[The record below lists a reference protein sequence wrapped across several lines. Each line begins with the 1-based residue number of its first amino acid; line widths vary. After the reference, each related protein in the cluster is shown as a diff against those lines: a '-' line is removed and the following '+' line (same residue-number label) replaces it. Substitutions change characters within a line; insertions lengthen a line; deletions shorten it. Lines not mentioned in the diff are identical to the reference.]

1 MINLKFK
8 GILMNIRTYDQMS
21 RNKSGSEKLRNYL
34 SNAYNDFNKCFFVEK
49 IALKTPNVVSLPPNL
64 L

>member
-1 MINLKFK
+1 
-8 GILMNIRTYDQMS
+8 MS
-21 RNKSGSEKLRNYL
+21 KNKPIGEKLRNYL

>member
-1 MINLKFK
+1 
-8 GILMNIRTYDQMS
+8 MS
-21 RNKSGSEKLRNYL
+21 KNKPIGEKLRNYL

-49 IALKTPNVVSLPPNL
+49 IALKKPNVVSLPPNL